1 MSVNNLLTATEIHR
15 PDSEQ
20 STSVHPKRSRKMYEL
35 YRFQSLE
42 QSLTPP
48 ETPPHL
54 KSDSLIHTW
63 PEPETAPE
71 QMLRSKRRKIDNAK
85 ALEVTHDVPF
95 DIPFDIPFDVP
106 FDVPHQEVLL
116 LHGPKQKYAHTKD
129 QPIPTLRDAREMLVE
144 VEAIGLNPIDWK
156 AP

>member
-1 MSVNNLLTATEIHR
+1 MSVNSLLTATEIHR
-15 PDSEQ
+15 VDSEQ
-20 STSVHPKRSRKMYEL
+20 SASVHPKRSRKMHEL
-35 YRFQSLE
+35 YRSQSLE

-54 KSDSLIHTW
+54 KSDSLVHTW
-63 PEPETAPE
+63 PEPETVPE
-71 QMLRSKRRKIDNAK
+71 QMNRSKRRKIDNAK
-85 ALEVTHDVPF
+85 TLEVTN
-95 DIPFDIPFDVP
+95 DVP

-116 LHGPKQKYAHTKD
+116 LHGPKQKYAYTKD

-144 VEAIGLNPIDWK
+144 VEVIGLNPIDWK

>member
-15 PDSEQ
+15 VDSEQ
-20 STSVHPKRSRKMYEL
+20 SAPVHPKRSRKMHEL
-35 YRFQSLE
+35 YRSQSLE

-48 ETPPHL
+48 ETLPHL

-63 PEPETAPE
+63 PEPETVPE
-71 QMLRSKRRKIDNAK
+71 QMIRLKRRKIDNAK
-85 ALEVTHDVPF
+85 TLEVTN
-95 DIPFDIPFDVP
+95 DVP

-116 LHGPKQKYAHTKD
+116 LHGPKQKYAYTKD

-144 VEAIGLNPIDWK
+144 VEVIGLNPIDWK